1 MRVRKANPYHN
12 PNPNQ
17 VRLRAV
23 NLGLG
28 RVPRDLI
35 LAEIL
40 PRALVAPRHY
50 WRHLPDAAVR
60 TDVFQPEP

>member
-1 MRVRKANPYHN
+1 M
-12 PNPNQ
+12 
-17 VRLRAV
+17 RLRAV